1 MLPGSCL
8 SGSLEPER
16 SSHKN
21 LKSPLL
27 GVVYPNMHGFQI
39 NKGEMI
45 RHLPTKGKEEAENEG
60 ENNKGNDRGSGK
72 RKP

>member
-1 MLPGSCL
+1 M
-8 SGSLEPER
+8 R
-16 SSHKN
+16 
-21 LKSPLL
+21 
-27 GVVYPNMHGFQI
+27 GFQI